1 MLLNDDIKLKCAI
14 LIVLEVSM
22 KCEKERKYIIK
33 KSLSSALQLV
43 LFGILFKYFVINNL
57 IIRYYCVDL
66 LVTFASAFK
75 VLF

>member
-43 LFGILFKYFVINNL
+43 FLGSYLNI
-57 IIRYYCVDL
+57 
-66 LVTFASAFK
+66 SS
-75 VLF
+75 